1 VKTEAGPL
9 SLFHP
14 PTRRWFADSFAAPTA
29 AQAATWPE
37 IAAGRS
43 TLLLAP
49 TGSGKTLAAF
59 LAAID
64 RLMFAPAP
72 APERRCRVIYVS
84 PLKALAADVERNLQ
98 RPLAG
103 IAQVAEAMGVAFHRP
118 IVGVRSGDTTQAERA
133 QLRRAPPDIYITTP
147 ESLYLLL
154 TSSAREGLVGVE
166 AVIVDEIHAV
176 AATKRGAHLF
186 LTLERLESLRRRH
199 DPGARPLQRIGLS
212 ATQRPLEEV
221 ARLLGGGTV
230 DAAGEWQPRPVTIA
244 APPGRKAWALTIEVP
259 VEEEAA
265 AEGQAQDVP
274 PEGPPELPKGHA
286 REVMSK
292 RAPAAARKRA
302 RGGLAPAGGRSV
314 WPSIVPRLV
323 EQIRAHRSTMIF
335 CNNRRLAERLAAAIN
350 DHAGAELALAHHG
363 AVARDRRQMIEARL
377 KAGELPAIVA
387 TSSLELG
394 IDVGA
399 VELVIQ
405 IESPPSVSAGI
416 QRIGRAGHQVGAVS
430 RGVLVPKFRGDLLA
444 CAAAAPRIAAGEVEP
459 IAYPRSPLDV
469 LAQQVVASVAMDAT
483 TVEALLA
490 EVRGAAP
497 FSDLSRETLEG
508 VLDMLSGRYPSD
520 EFAELRPRI
529 TWDRDSG
536 RLTAR
541 AGARTLAVVS
551 GGTIPDRGLYGV
563 FLKGEPGATMR
574 RVGELDEE
582 MVFESRVGEVFLL
595 GASSWRIEEITPDR
609 VIVSPAPGEP
619 GKMPFWR
626 GDAAGRPFEFGRAIG
641 RLARELAT
649 ATPAAARRKLTRE
662 HFLAE
667 AAADDLIAYVHAQ
680 RAATG
685 EVPSDEAIVVERWRD
700 EVGEWRVCVL
710 SPFGARVHAPWA
722 TAALARL
729 REARGEQ
736 VEGLWSDDGMVFRFP
751 DAEAAPDMSALLLA
765 PEVIEDLVVQQ
776 LGQTAVFAARFRENA
791 ARALLLPRRF
801 PGRRAQLW
809 AQRKRAADLL
819 AVAGR
824 FGSFPIVLETF
835 RECLREVFDLP
846 ALRELLRRIHSR
858 ELRVVSVD
866 SERPSPFAGALLFG
880 YVGNFMYEGDAPL
893 AERRAQALAIDTA
906 QLRALLGETS
916 LRELLDAEA
925 IAEVERG
932 LQRLTRPATSADGLH
947 DLLIALGELSREEC
961 AQRSAPAAA
970 AEAWLGELV
979 AARRVFAVK
988 VGGEER
994 FAAAE
999 DAGRLAGA
1007 LGVALPETIPPALR
1021 APVADPLGDLV
1032 RRYARTRG
1040 PFTSAAAASRLGIGT
1055 GPIEHVL
1062 SRMAAEGRIVA
1073 GEFLPGGAGPE
1084 WCDPEVLRQIKRRS
1098 LARLRRAVEPAPQAA
1113 YARFLLRWQHL
1124 GTGRRGRDA
1133 LLAAVAQL
1141 QGAPLLASALETEV
1155 LPARV
1160 ADYRAGDL
1168 DALCAAGEVGW
1179 LGVAAVGASDGRI
1192 ALYLAEQMDLL
1203 RRPATPVEGELPA
1216 KIRAALRE
1224 RGALFFSD
1232 LAPLVGGFEPELLQA
1247 LWDMVW
1253 AGEVSNDTLAA
1264 LRKRVHGAV
1273 SDRRRAPPPQGPFR
1287 ARRLG
1292 PPGSEGRWSLVWP
1305 PRQGLLD
1312 MAEGAAESETHRRH
1326 ALAQALLDRHGIV
1339 TREAVGAEEIAGGF
1353 SAVYEVLKAMEEA
1366 GRVRRGYFVD
1376 GLGAAQFAVPGAEDR
1391 LRALREPP
1399 ATPEAVVL
1407 ASTDPANPYGAAL
1420 PWPERAGTRVG
1431 RAAGTAVVLVA
1442 GRWRPTSART
1452 RAPWRCS
1459 PRRTSRSA
1467 RGWRRQRRGRC
1478 WGCCRRCAGP
1488 CSSDRSTGR
1497 RRRTRRGCRCSSA
1510 PASRRRARG
1519 CSPAGRAA
1527 RADHG
1532 SGGGEGS
1539 GKKRRPMGSSTASN
1553 GAIRARAVSS

>member
-1 VKTEAGPL
+1 MSPRDPL

-14 PTRRWFADSFAAPTA
+14 PTRRWFADAFGAPTA
-29 AQAATWPE
+29 AQAAAWPE

-64 RLMFAPAP
+64 RLMFAPEP

-98 RPLAG
+98 QPLAG
-103 IAQVAEAMGVAFHRP
+103 IAAVAEQTGAAFHRP
-118 IVGVRSGDTTQAERA
+118 TIGVRSGDTTQAERA

-154 TSSAREGLVGVE
+154 TSSARDGLLGVE
-166 AVIVDEIHAV
+166 SVIVDEIHAV

-186 LTLERLESLRRRH
+186 LTLERLCALRRRH
-199 DPGARPLQRIGLS
+199 DPSAPPLQRIGLS

-221 ARLLGGGTV
+221 ARLLGGGAV
-230 DAAGEWQPRPVTIA
+230 DAAGEWHARPVTIA
-244 APPGRKAWALTIEVP
+244 APPGRKAWELTIEVP
-259 VEEEAA
+259 ADDSP
-265 AEGQAQDVP
+265 EGQAR
-274 PEGPPELPKGHA
+274 ESMSEKTAAKSRRKTSKA
-286 REVMSK
+286 RVS
-292 RAPAAARKRA
+292 A
-302 RGGLAPAGGRSV
+302 GLAPAGGKSV

-323 EQIRAHRSTMIF
+323 ERIRAHRSTMIF

-350 DHAGAELALAHHG
+350 DHAQAEIALAHHG
-363 AVARDRRQMIEARL
+363 AVARDRRQIIEARL

-483 TVEALLA
+483 TVEALHA

-497 FSDLSRETLEG
+497 FADLSRETLEG

-541 AGARTLAVVS
+541 AGSRTLAVVS

-595 GASSWRIEEITPDR
+595 GASSWRIEDITPDR

-626 GDAAGRPFEFGRAIG
+626 GDAAGRPAEFGRAIG
-641 RLARELAT
+641 RLARELAE

-662 HFLAE
+662 HFLDERAT
-667 AAADDLIAYVHAQ
+667 DDLLNYVQAQ

-685 EVPSDEAIVVERWRD
+685 EVPSDQAIVVERWRD
-700 EVGEWRVCVL
+700 EVGDWRVCVL

-736 VEGLWSDDGMVFRFP
+736 VEGLWADDGMVFRFP
-751 DAEAAPDMSALLLA
+751 DAEAAPDMAALLLA

-801 PGRRAQLW
+801 PGRRAPLW

-819 AVAGR
+819 GVAGR

-846 ALRELLRRIHSR
+846 ALRELLRQIQGR
-858 ELRVVSVD
+858 ELRVVNVD
-866 SERPSPFAGALLFG
+866 SERPSPFAGSLLFG

-893 AERRAQALAIDTA
+893 AERRAQALAIDTG

-932 LQRLTRPATSADGLH
+932 LQRLTRPATSVDGLH
-947 DLLIALGELSREEC
+947 DLLIAIGDLSREEC
-961 AQRSAPAAA
+961 AARCAPPDAAG
-970 AEAWLGELV
+970 EWLGELV

-988 VGGEER
+988 HMTGGTGR
-994 FAAAE
+994 FAAVE
-999 DAGRLAGA
+999 DASRLAGA
-1007 LGVALPETIPPALR
+1007 LGVVLPETIPAALR
-1021 APVADPLGDLV
+1021 AEVADPLGDLV
-1032 RRYARTRG
+1032 RRYARTHG
-1040 PFTSAAAASRLGIGT
+1040 PFTTAAVAARLGIGT

-1062 SRMAAEGRIVA
+1062 QRMAAEGRAVA
-1073 GEFLPGGAGPE
+1073 GEFTPGGTGAE

-1098 LARLRRAVEPAPQAA
+1098 LARLRQAVEPAAQPV
-1113 YARFLLRWQHL
+1113 YARFLTRWQHL
-1124 GTGRRGRDA
+1124 QPRLRGREA
-1133 LLAAVAQL
+1133 LLTVVGQL
-1141 QGAPLLASALETEV
+1141 QGAPLLASALETEI
-1155 LPARV
+1155 LPARLV
-1160 ADYRAGDL
+1160 DYRAGDL
-1168 DALCAAGEVGW
+1168 DALCAAGEVAW
-1179 LGVAAVGASDGRI
+1179 LGVAAVGAGDGRI
-1192 ALYLAEQMDLL
+1192 ALYLADQMDML
-1203 RRPATPVEGELPA
+1203 RRPGEEVPGELPV
-1216 KIRAALRE
+1216 KIRGALRE

-1232 LAPLVGGFEPELLQA
+1232 LAPLVGGFEPDLLQA

-1253 AGEVSNDTLAA
+1253 AGEVSNDTLTA
-1264 LRKRVHGAV
+1264 LRKLVHGSA
-1273 SDRRRAPPPQGPFR
+1273 SDRRRAPPPHSPFR

-1305 PRQGLLD
+1305 PRHALKD
-1312 MAEGAAESETHRRH
+1312 MPEGTESIGAHETRRRH
-1326 ALAQALLDRHGIV
+1326 ALAQALLERHGIV
-1339 TREAVGAEEIAGGF
+1339 TREAVQAEEIAGGF

-1366 GRVRRGYFVD
+1366 GKVRRGYFVD

-1391 LRALREPP
+1391 LRALRDPP
-1399 ATPEAVVL
+1399 AEPEAIVL

-1420 PWPERAGTRVG
+1420 PWPEHAGTRVG
-1431 RAAGTAVVLVA
+1431 RAAGTFVVLVDGA
-1442 GRWRPTSART
+1442 LAAHVGKEARSVVMFAPIDEPERT
-1452 RAPWRCS
+1452 RVAEAVARALTGLLS
-1459 PRRTSRSA
+1459 PVRRTLLI
-1467 RGWRRQRRGRC
+1467 GQVDG
-1478 WGCCRRCAGP
+1478 
-1488 CSSDRSTGR
+1488 
-1497 RRRTRRGCRCSSA
+1497 A
-1510 PASRRRARG
+1510 PAQDSSWLPLFERAG
-1519 CSPAGRAA
+1519 FAGTSQGLFA
-1527 RADHG
+1527 RW
-1532 SGGGEGS
+1532 SGGEG
-1539 GKKRRPMGSSTASN
+1539 
-1553 GAIRARAVSS
+1553 

>member
-1 VKTEAGPL
+1 MSPKDPL

-14 PTRRWFADSFAAPTA
+14 PTRRWFADAFGAPTS
-29 AQAATWPE
+29 AQAAAWPE

-64 RLMFAPAP
+64 RLMFAPEP

-103 IAQVAEAMGVAFHRP
+103 IAEVAAATGAAIHRP
-118 IVGVRSGDTTQAERA
+118 TIGVRSGDTTQAERG

-154 TSSAREGLVGVE
+154 TSSARDGLHAVE
-166 AVIVDEIHAV
+166 SVIVDEIHAV

-186 LTLERLESLRRRH
+186 LTLERLEALRRRH
-199 DPGARPLQRIGLS
+199 DPAAPPLQRIGLS

-221 ARLLGGGTV
+221 ARLLGGGTT
-230 DAAGEWQPRPVTIA
+230 DAAGEWRPRPVTIA
-244 APPGRKAWALTIEVP
+244 APPGKKAWELTIEVP
-259 VEEEAA
+259 AEDSS
-265 AEGQAQDVP
+265 EGQVSSGMSEGAGAKGQV
-274 PEGPPELPKGHA
+274 PEGMSPKP
-286 REVMSK
+286 S
-292 RAPAAARKRA
+292 ARKAGRGRKAGA
-302 RGGLAPAGGRSV
+302 RGGGLQGAGRSN
-314 WPSIVPRLV
+314 WSSIVPRLV
-323 EQIRAHRSTMIF
+323 ERIRAHRSTMIF

-350 DHAGAELALAHHG
+350 DHAQAEIALAHHG
-363 AVARDRRQMIEARL
+363 AVARDRRQIIEARL

-483 TVEALLA
+483 TVEALHA
-490 EVRGAAP
+490 ELRGAAP
-497 FSDLSRETLEG
+497 FAELSRETLEG

-520 EFAELRPRI
+520 EFAELKPRI

-541 AGARTLAVVS
+541 AGSRTLAVVS

-563 FLKGEPGATMR
+563 FLQGEPGATMR

-595 GASSWRIEEITPDR
+595 GASSWRIEDITPDR
-609 VIVSPAPGEP
+609 VIVSPAPGQP

-626 GDAAGRPFEFGRAIG
+626 GDAAGRPAEFGRAIG
-641 RLARELAT
+641 QLTRELAA
-649 ATPAAARRKLTRE
+649 ATPAAGRRKLTRE
-662 HFLAE
+662 HFLDDK
-667 AAADDLIAYVHAQ
+667 AADDLLDYVQAQ

-700 EVGEWRVCVL
+700 DVGDWRVCVL

-729 REARGEQ
+729 REQRGEQ
-736 VEGLWSDDGMVFRFP
+736 VEGLWSDDGLVFRFP
-751 DAEAAPDMSALLLA
+751 DAEAAPDMSALLLG

-801 PGRRAQLW
+801 PGRRAPLW

-819 AVAGR
+819 SVAGR

-846 ALRELLRRIHSR
+846 ALRELLRRVQTR
-858 ELRVVSVD
+858 ELRVVTVD
-866 SERPSPFAGALLFG
+866 SERPSPFAGSLLFG

-893 AERRAQALAIDTA
+893 AERRAQALAIDTG
-906 QLRALLGETS
+906 QLRALLGESS

-925 IAEVERG
+925 IAEVEHG
-932 LQRLTRPATSADGLH
+932 LQRLTRPATSADALH
-947 DLLIALGELSREEC
+947 DLLIALGDLSRAEIAERC
-961 AQRSAPAAA
+961 APPEAAG
-970 AEAWLGELV
+970 EWLGELI
-979 AARRVFAVK
+979 AARRVFLADK
-988 VGGEER
+988 LADGTGR
-994 FAAAE
+994 FAAVE

-1007 LGVALPETIPPALR
+1007 LGVALPPTIPPALK

-1032 RRYARTRG
+1032 RRYARTRAVHDRG
-1040 PFTSAAAASRLGIGT
+1040 RGDAAGHRDRSDRACSKKYGG
-1055 GPIEHVL
+1055 G
-1062 SRMAAEGRIVA
+1062 GA
-1073 GEFLPGGAGPE
+1073 GDRRRVHARRYGGGVVRPGGAAA
-1084 WCDPEVLRQIKRRS
+1084 D
-1098 LARLRRAVEPAPQAA
+1098 QAA
-1113 YARFLLRWQHL
+1113 QPGAPAQGGRAGAAGGLRPVLSRWQHL
-1124 GTGRRGRDA
+1124 QPRLRGRDA
-1133 LLAAVAQL
+1133 LLQVIGQL
-1141 QGAPLLASALETEV
+1141 QGTPLLASALETEV
-1155 LPARV
+1155 LPARLI
-1160 ADYRAGDL
+1160 DYRVGDL
-1168 DALCAAGEVGW
+1168 DGLCAAGEIGW
-1179 LGVAAVGASDGRI
+1179 LGVEAVGAGDGRI
-1192 ALYLAEQMDLL
+1192 ALYLADQMDML
-1203 RRPATPVEGELPA
+1203 RRPGAEVPGELPA
-1216 KIRAALRE
+1216 KVRAALRE

-1232 LAPLVGGFEPELLQA
+1232 LAPLVGGFEPDLLQA

-1253 AGEVSNDTLAA
+1253 AGEVSNDTLVA
-1264 LRKRVHGAV
+1264 LRKLVFGSA
-1273 SDRRRAPPPQGPFR
+1273 SDRRRGPPPSSPFR

-1305 PRQGLLD
+1305 PRHVLKG
-1312 MAEGAAESETHRRH
+1312 MSEGADAVNAWETRRRH
-1326 ALAQALLDRHGIV
+1326 ALAQALLERHGIV
-1339 TREAVGAEEIAGGF
+1339 TREAVQAEEIAGGF

-1366 GRVRRGYFVD
+1366 GKVRRGYFVD

-1391 LRALREPP
+1391 LRALRDPP
-1399 ATPEAVVL
+1399 AEPEAVVL

-1420 PWPERAGTRVG
+1420 PWPEHPGVRVG
-1431 RAAGTAVVLVA
+1431 RAAGTSVVLVDGLLA
-1442 GRWRPTSART
+1442 AHVGRDAR
-1452 RAPWRCS
+1452 S
-1459 PRRTSRSA
+1459 LVLF
-1467 RGWRRQRRGRC
+1467 
-1478 WGCCRRCAGP
+1478 
-1488 CSSDRSTGR
+1488 
-1497 RRRTRRGCRCSSA
+1497 A
-1510 PASRRRARG
+1510 PADEPERSRVAE
-1519 CSPAGRAA
+1519 AA
-1527 RADHG
+1527 RA
-1532 SGGGEGS
+1532 
-1539 GKKRRPMGSSTASN
+1539 R
-1553 GAIRARAVSS
+1553 

>member
-1 VKTEAGPL
+1 MSPKDPL

-14 PTRRWFADSFAAPTA
+14 PTRRWFADAFGAPTA
-29 AQAATWPE
+29 AQAAAWPE

-64 RLMFAPAP
+64 RLMFAPEP
-72 APERRCRVIYVS
+72 PPERRCRVIYVS

-103 IAQVAEAMGVAFHRP
+103 IAAVAEAMGAEFRRP
-118 IVGVRSGDTTQAERA
+118 TIGVRSGDTTQAERG

-154 TSSAREGLVGVE
+154 TSSAREGLLAVE
-166 AVIVDEIHAV
+166 SVIVDEIHAV

-186 LTLERLESLRRRH
+186 LTLERLEMLRRRH
-199 DPGARPLQRIGLS
+199 DPAAPPLQRIGLS

-221 ARLLGGGTV
+221 ARLLGGGAT

-244 APPGRKAWALTIEVP
+244 APPGRKAWELTIEVP
-259 VEEEAA
+259 AEES
-265 AEGQAQDVP
+265 AEGQAR
-274 PEGPPELPKGHA
+274 EGMSEGTGVKGHA
-286 REVMSK
+286 PEGMSEGTSAK
-292 RAPAAARKRA
+292 KGARSPARA
-302 RGGLAPAGGRSV
+302 RRKAPGAGGLQGGGKSI

-323 EQIRAHRSTMIF
+323 ERIRAHRSTMIF

-350 DHAGAELALAHHG
+350 DHAQAEIALAHHG
-363 AVARDRRQMIEARL
+363 AVARDRRQIIEARL

-483 TVEALLA
+483 TVEALHA

-497 FSDLSRETLEG
+497 FADLSRETLEG

-520 EFAELRPRI
+520 EFAELKPRI

-541 AGARTLAVVS
+541 AGSRTLAVVS

-563 FLKGEPGATMR
+563 FLQGEPGATMR

-609 VIVSPAPGEP
+609 VIVSPAPGQP

-626 GDAAGRPFEFGRAIG
+626 GDAAGRPAEFGRAIG
-641 RLARELAT
+641 RLARELAS

-662 HFLAE
+662 HFLDEKAT
-667 AAADDLIAYVHAQ
+667 DDLLDYVQAQ

-700 EVGEWRVCVL
+700 DVGDWRVCVL

-729 REARGEQ
+729 REQRGEQ

-801 PGRRAQLW
+801 PGRRAPLW

-819 AVAGR
+819 SVAGR

-846 ALRELLRRIHSR
+846 ALRELLRQVQTR
-858 ELRVVSVD
+858 ELRVVTVD
-866 SERPSPFAGALLFG
+866 SERPSPFAGSLLFG

-893 AERRAQALAIDTA
+893 AERRAQALAIDTG
-906 QLRALLGETS
+906 QLRALLGESS

-932 LQRLTRPATSADGLH
+932 LQRITRPATSADALH
-947 DLLIALGELSREEC
+947 DLLIALGDLSRAEIAERC
-961 AQRSAPAAA
+961 APPDAAG
-970 AEAWLGELV
+970 EWLGELV
-979 AARRVFAVK
+979 AARRVFSIHDKMAE
-988 VGGEER
+988 GTGR
-994 FAAAE
+994 FAAVE
-999 DAGRLAGA
+999 DAGRLEGA
-1007 LGVALPETIPPALR
+1007 LGVALPKTIPQALR
-1021 APVADPLGDLV
+1021 AAVADPLGDLV
-1032 RRYARTRG
+1032 RRYARTHG
-1040 PFTSAAAASRLGIGT
+1040 PFTAAAVAARLSIGT
-1055 GPIEHVL
+1055 GPIDHVL
-1062 SRMAAEGRIVA
+1062 KNMAAEGRVVA
-1073 GEFLPGGAGPE
+1073 GEFTPGGTGAE
-1084 WCDPEVLRQIKRRS
+1084 WCDAEVLRQIKRRS
-1098 LARLRRAVEPAPQAA
+1098 LARLRKAVEPAPQAA
-1113 YARFLLRWQHL
+1113 YARFLSRWQHL
-1124 GTGRRGRDA
+1124 QPRLHGRDA
-1133 LLAAVAQL
+1133 LLQVVGQL
-1141 QGAPLLASALETEV
+1141 QGAPLLASALETEI
-1155 LPARV
+1155 LPARLV
-1160 ADYRAGDL
+1160 DYRAGDL
-1168 DALCAAGEVGW
+1168 DGLCAAGEVGW
-1179 LGVAAVGASDGRI
+1179 LGVAAVGSSDGRI
-1192 ALYLAEQMDLL
+1192 ALYLADQLDML
-1203 RRPATPVEGELPA
+1203 RRPGSEVPGELPA

-1232 LAPLVGGFEPELLQA
+1232 LAPLVGGFEPDLLQA

-1253 AGEVSNDTLAA
+1253 AGEVSNDTLVA
-1264 LRKRVHGAV
+1264 LRKLVFGSA
-1273 SDRRRAPPPQGPFR
+1273 SDRRRGAPPPSPFR

-1305 PRQGLLD
+1305 PRHVLRD
-1312 MAEGAAESETHRRH
+1312 MPDGADSLNALETRRRH
-1326 ALAQALLDRHGIV
+1326 ALAQALLERHGIV
-1339 TREAVGAEEIAGGF
+1339 TREAVQAEEIAGGF

-1399 ATPEAVVL
+1399 AEAEAVVL

-1420 PWPERAGTRVG
+1420 PWPEHAGTRVG
-1431 RAAGTAVVLVA
+1431 RAAGTSVVLVDGMLA
-1442 GRWRPTSART
+1442 AHVGKEAR
-1452 RAPWRCS
+1452 S
-1459 PRRTSRSA
+1459 VVMF
-1467 RGWRRQRRGRC
+1467 
-1478 WGCCRRCAGP
+1478 
-1488 CSSDRSTGR
+1488 
-1497 RRRTRRGCRCSSA
+1497 A
-1510 PASRRRARG
+1510 PADEPERSRVAE
-1519 CSPAGRAA
+1519 AAA
-1527 RADHG
+1527 RALTGLLSPVRRTLLIGQVDG
-1532 SGGGEGS
+1532 VPAQDSPWLPLFERAGFAATSQGLFARWSGGEG
-1539 GKKRRPMGSSTASN
+1539 
-1553 GAIRARAVSS
+1553 

>member
-1 VKTEAGPL
+1 MRQRETEGRTALAHLARAARARRRAGAYTRGPVSPKDPL

-14 PTRRWFADSFAAPTA
+14 PTRRWFADAFGAPTS
-29 AQAATWPE
+29 AQAAAWPE

-64 RLMFAPAP
+64 RLMFAPEP

-103 IAQVAEAMGVAFHRP
+103 IAEVAAATGAAIHRP
-118 IVGVRSGDTTQAERA
+118 TIGVRSGDTTQAERG

-154 TSSAREGLVGVE
+154 TSSARDGLHAVE
-166 AVIVDEIHAV
+166 SVIVDEIHAV

-186 LTLERLESLRRRH
+186 LTLERLEALRRRH
-199 DPGARPLQRIGLS
+199 DPAAPPLQRIGLS

-221 ARLLGGGTV
+221 ARLLGGGTT
-230 DAAGEWQPRPVTIA
+230 DAAGEWRPRPVTIA
-244 APPGRKAWALTIEVP
+244 APPGKKAWELTIEVP
-259 VEEEAA
+259 AEDSS
-265 AEGQAQDVP
+265 EGQVSSGMSEGAGAKGQV
-274 PEGPPELPKGHA
+274 PEGMSPKP
-286 REVMSK
+286 S
-292 RAPAAARKRA
+292 ARKAGRGRKAGA
-302 RGGLAPAGGRSV
+302 RGGGLQGAGRSN
-314 WPSIVPRLV
+314 WSSIVPRLV
-323 EQIRAHRSTMIF
+323 ERIRAHRSTMIF

-350 DHAGAELALAHHG
+350 DHAQAEIALAHHG
-363 AVARDRRQMIEARL
+363 AVARDRRQIIEARL

-483 TVEALLA
+483 TVEALHA
-490 EVRGAAP
+490 ELRGAAP
-497 FSDLSRETLEG
+497 FAELSRETLEG

-520 EFAELRPRI
+520 EFAELKPRI

-541 AGARTLAVVS
+541 AGSRTLAVVS

-563 FLKGEPGATMR
+563 FLQGEPGATMR

-595 GASSWRIEEITPDR
+595 GASSWRIEDITPDR
-609 VIVSPAPGEP
+609 VIVSPAPGQP

-626 GDAAGRPFEFGRAIG
+626 GDAAGRPAEFGRAIG
-641 RLARELAT
+641 QLTRELAA
-649 ATPAAARRKLTRE
+649 ATPAAGRRKLTRE
-662 HFLAE
+662 HFLDDK
-667 AAADDLIAYVHAQ
+667 AADDLLDYVQAQ

-700 EVGEWRVCVL
+700 DVGDWRVCVL

-729 REARGEQ
+729 REQRGEQ
-736 VEGLWSDDGMVFRFP
+736 VEGLWSDDGLVFRFP
-751 DAEAAPDMSALLLA
+751 DAEAAPDMSALLLG

-801 PGRRAQLW
+801 PGRRAPLW

-819 AVAGR
+819 SVAGR

-846 ALRELLRRIHSR
+846 ALRELLRRVQTR
-858 ELRVVSVD
+858 ELRVVTVD
-866 SERPSPFAGALLFG
+866 SERPSPFAGSLLFG

-893 AERRAQALAIDTA
+893 AERRAQALAIDTG
-906 QLRALLGETS
+906 QLRALLGESS

-925 IAEVERG
+925 IAEVEHG
-932 LQRLTRPATSADGLH
+932 LQRLTRPATSADALH
-947 DLLIALGELSREEC
+947 DLLIALGDLSRAEIAERC
-961 AQRSAPAAA
+961 APPEAAG
-970 AEAWLGELV
+970 EWLGELI
-979 AARRVFAVK
+979 AARRVFLADK
-988 VGGEER
+988 LADGTGR
-994 FAAAE
+994 FAAVE

-1007 LGVALPETIPPALR
+1007 LGVALPPTIPPALK

-1032 RRYARTRG
+1032 RRYARTRAVHDRG
-1040 PFTSAAAASRLGIGT
+1040 RGDAAGHRDRSDRACSKKYGG
-1055 GPIEHVL
+1055 G
-1062 SRMAAEGRIVA
+1062 GA
-1073 GEFLPGGAGPE
+1073 GDRRRVHARRYGGGVVRPGGAAA
-1084 WCDPEVLRQIKRRS
+1084 D
-1098 LARLRRAVEPAPQAA
+1098 QAA
-1113 YARFLLRWQHL
+1113 QPGAPAQGGRAGAAGGLRPVLSRWQHL
-1124 GTGRRGRDA
+1124 QPRLRGRDA
-1133 LLAAVAQL
+1133 LLQVIGQL
-1141 QGAPLLASALETEV
+1141 QGTPLLASALETEV
-1155 LPARV
+1155 LPARLI
-1160 ADYRAGDL
+1160 DYRVGDL
-1168 DALCAAGEVGW
+1168 DGLCAAGEIGW
-1179 LGVAAVGASDGRI
+1179 LGVEAVGAGDGRI
-1192 ALYLAEQMDLL
+1192 ALYLADQMDML
-1203 RRPATPVEGELPA
+1203 RRPGAEVPGELPA
-1216 KIRAALRE
+1216 KVRAALRE

-1232 LAPLVGGFEPELLQA
+1232 LAPLVGGFEPDLLQA

-1253 AGEVSNDTLAA
+1253 AGEVSNDTLVA
-1264 LRKRVHGAV
+1264 LRKLVFGSA
-1273 SDRRRAPPPQGPFR
+1273 SDRRRGPPPSSPFR

-1305 PRQGLLD
+1305 PRHVLKG
-1312 MAEGAAESETHRRH
+1312 MSEGADAVNAWETRRRH
-1326 ALAQALLDRHGIV
+1326 ALAQALLERHGIV
-1339 TREAVGAEEIAGGF
+1339 TREAVQAEEIAGGF

-1366 GRVRRGYFVD
+1366 GKVRRGYFVD

-1391 LRALREPP
+1391 LRALRDPP
-1399 ATPEAVVL
+1399 AEPEAVVL

-1420 PWPERAGTRVG
+1420 PWPEHPGVRVG
-1431 RAAGTAVVLVA
+1431 RAAGTSVVLVDGLLA
-1442 GRWRPTSART
+1442 AHVGRDAR
-1452 RAPWRCS
+1452 S
-1459 PRRTSRSA
+1459 LVLF
-1467 RGWRRQRRGRC
+1467 
-1478 WGCCRRCAGP
+1478 
-1488 CSSDRSTGR
+1488 
-1497 RRRTRRGCRCSSA
+1497 A
-1510 PASRRRARG
+1510 PADEPERSRVAE
-1519 CSPAGRAA
+1519 AA
-1527 RADHG
+1527 RA
-1532 SGGGEGS
+1532 
-1539 GKKRRPMGSSTASN
+1539 R
-1553 GAIRARAVSS
+1553 